1 MRKAGSY
8 SRLSACIFITP
19 DFQGKSLFFEMFFQN
34 LLNALQWGSFYALIA
49 LGYSMVYGVLLLI
62 NFAHG
67 DIFMVGAYIG
77 FFIATLLIGQQATL
91 GLPPALIFGVTVM
104 ATMILTAGVGV
115 TLERVAYRPLRRKGA
130 SRLYLVITALMCGL
144 ILENG
149 NLALLGASRRNF
161 PEILPVGVHHLWGV
175 TFTSTK
181 ILVIVATILVFALL
195 ETIVRKTKLGMAMR
209 AISYDKMAVPLMG
222 IPIDTVI
229 VFTFILGSSMAA
241 LAGVLFATA
250 YPVLEPYMGALVGWK
265 AFIAAVL
272 GGIGEIRGAFV
283 GGFLLGFVEI
293 FVAAVFPST
302 LRDLIAFSILLIFLS
317 IKPTGI
323 FGVARATKI

>member
-1 MRKAGSY
+1 MFS
-8 SRLSACIFITP
+8 
-19 DFQGKSLFFEMFFQN
+19 QVFFQN

-77 FFIATLLIGQQATL
+77 FFLSALLLGQYFGAL
-91 GLPPALIFGVTVM
+91 ALPPAMVFVLMLLCTM
-104 ATMILTAGVGV
+104 ALTAGIGV
-115 TLERVAYRPLRRKGA
+115 AIERIAYRPLRRKGA
-130 SRLYLVITALMCGL
+130 SRLYVVITALMCGL

-149 NLALLGASRRNF
+149 NLALLGANRRSF
-161 PEILPVGVHHLWGV
+161 PELISKAVYTIGGV
-175 TFTSTK
+175 TFTNVK
-181 ILVIVATILVFALL
+181 VMVIVTTILVFLLL
-195 ETIVRKTKLGMAMR
+195 EGIVRKTKLGMAMR
-209 AISYDKMAVPLMG
+209 AISYDRMAVPLMG
-222 IPIDTVI
+222 IPADTVI
-229 VFTFILGSSMAA
+229 VFTFALGSSMAA

-283 GGFLLGFVEI
+283 GGFALGFIEI
-293 FVAAVFPST
+293 FVAAFFPST

-317 IKPTGI
+317 LKPTGI